1 MKYRG
6 LCGDFFFGTFILV
19 GKHSSVSGLDSGM
32 KQCVLH
38 HVRTVF
44 PRWNWEVSSL
54 LILLQPNARSVI
66 M

>member
-6 LCGDFFFGTFILV
+6 LCGDFFFYTFIPV

-32 KQCVLH
+32 KHILH

-44 PRWNWEVSSL
+44 PSWN
-54 LILLQPNARSVI
+54 
-66 M
+66 

>member
-6 LCGDFFFGTFILV
+6 LCGDFFFGTFIPV

-32 KQCVLH
+32 KQCVLR

-54 LILLQPNARSVI
+54 LVLLQPNARSVI

>member
-6 LCGDFFFGTFILV
+6 LCGDFFFFNTFIPV
-19 GKHSSVSGLDSGM
+19 GKYSSVSGLDSGM
-32 KQCVLH
+32 KHVLH

-44 PRWNWEVSSL
+44 PSWNWEESSL

>member
-1 MKYRG
+1 MVT
-6 LCGDFFFGTFILV
+6 FFYTFIPV
-19 GKHSSVSGLDSGM
+19 GKHSSVLGLDSGV

-44 PRWNWEVSSL
+44 PSWNWEVNSL